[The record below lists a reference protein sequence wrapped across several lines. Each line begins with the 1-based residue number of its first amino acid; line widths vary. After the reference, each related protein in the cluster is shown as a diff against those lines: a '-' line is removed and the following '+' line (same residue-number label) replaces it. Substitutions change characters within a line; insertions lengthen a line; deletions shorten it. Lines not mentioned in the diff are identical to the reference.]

1 MSTCKIWQNLDIRK
15 VTNLNI
21 KVWVS
26 ENLDKSKKYWGPLVS
41 LRRRLNSARSLASRT
56 CCGCLPRTPPRAS
69 YPFAR
74 DYSGEAPSYFDS
86 SSCHLAAS
94 TTLPS
99 TAFLDREDL
108 PGANPLRPTPSLV
121 FTSTSTTAPWGTSP
135 TSPSL
140 PTSAPPTPHWS
151 PTFRR
156 AHRRHEPT
164 LVSLP
169 LSKTPNWVP
178 PPLRH
183 VSRQLLLRPH
193 LSAGRILPVSRR
205 CQGGEETPLLR
216 PQVERPRGLGREGY
230 GQVGLAHSNSS
241 ISCFSFRINSK
252 FISI

>member
-1 MSTCKIWQNLDIRK
+1 
-15 VTNLNI
+15 LNI
-21 KVWVS
+21 KVWVF

-41 LRRRLNSARSLASRT
+41 LRRRLNGARSLASRT
-56 CCGCLPRTPPRAS
+56 RTSCLAMRRWPEQRCGRLPRTPPRVS

-86 SSCHLAAS
+86 TSCHLAAS

-108 PGANPLRPTPSLV
+108 PGTNPLRPTPSLV

-135 TSPSL
+135 TSSSL

-151 PTFRR
+151 PTFCR

-164 LVSLP
+164 PVSLP

-183 VSRQLLLRPH
+183 VSRQLLLRPQ
-193 LSAGRILPVSRR
+193 LSAGRILPMSHR

-216 PQVERPRGLGREGY
+216 PQAERPRGLGREGY

-241 ISCFSFRINSK
+241 ISCFSFGINSK